1 MDTNSRGAPRGGRS
15 LARVWRFAF
24 GLIAPVLLT
33 GCEKDDDT
41 SFFYP
46 GPSPEIHVY
55 VQTDQKGGPAV
66 GSHNVVSLFG
76 ASGVT
81 GDMAASA
88 PLSGGKI
95 GAFQGPWRPASIAWV
110 ADDVV
115 NICPLSRAA
124 GVPRSATVLLTDG
137 RPKLIHITT
146 DCSGQRALP
155 LRAATP

>member
-1 MDTNSRGAPRGGRS
+1 M
-15 LARVWRFAF
+15 
-24 GLIAPVLLT
+24 IAPALLA

-41 SFFYP
+41 AFSYP
-46 GPSPEIHVY
+46 GPTPEIYVY
-55 VQTDQKGGPAV
+55 VQTDLKGGLTDA
-66 GSHNVVSLFG
+66 SHNVVYLLG

-81 GDMAASA
+81 GDIAASA

-95 GAFQGPWRPASIAWV
+95 GAFRGPWTPASIAWV

-115 NICPLSRAA
+115 NICPLGKAT
-124 GVPRSATVLLTDG
+124 GVPRATTVLLANG

-155 LRAATP
+155 LRAANP